1 LGVAAH
7 KYKNP
12 PIIEALCEFTFAP
25 IPASEGNFF
34 ILPGLLKAEL
44 GADYAGT
51 PREQRLQSVVVPD
64 EKTNIA
70 VQDSLFR
77 IQMPTDDGTRLLSVG
92 PNTLSVSMLKPYG
105 EDGWEGEFLPRITK
119 ALKAYK
125 KVAKPLNVLRIG
137 VRYINQIQ
145 IPESD
150 ANVENYIVLKDTTPE
165 LLNAKLS
172 SFVRRDE
179 YVKEDSTKIIVTCAK
194 TIPATPNHTGILL
207 DIDTI
212 WDFKPIREEKDIVK
226 KVKELHRLEGTVFE
240 ALITDAARKLF
251 DA

>member
-1 LGVAAH
+1 MWLH
-7 KYKNP
+7 ININP
-12 PIIEALCEFTFAP
+12 PIIEALCEFTFTP
-25 IPASEGNFF
+25 IPHRPKAFSSYCQDSLRPSLELIMRAPLANNGCKASWFPMRK
-34 ILPGLLKAEL
+34 LPSRYK
-44 GADYAGT
+44 
-51 PREQRLQSVVVPD
+51 
-64 EKTNIA
+64 N
-70 VQDSLFR
+70 SLFR
-77 IQMPTDDGTRLLSVG
+77 IQMPTGDGARILSVG
-92 PNTLSVSMLKPYG
+92 QNTLSVSMLKPYG
-105 EDGWEGEFLPRITK
+105 EDGWEGEFLPRIIR

-125 KVAKPLNVLRIG
+125 KVAKPLNVSRIG

-145 IPESD
+145 IPEFD
-150 ANVENYIVLKDTTPE
+150 ANIENYIALKDTTPE

-172 SFVRRDE
+172 SFVRREE
-179 YVKEDSTKIIVTCAK
+179 YAKEDNTKIIVTCAK

-212 WDFKPIREEKDIVK
+212 WDFKPIREEKDIVR